1 MAEWTVALTLLFASL
16 PGPWLTIALPAGLV
30 FALFDRRLAA
40 RAGGAVVVA
49 LVSAVML
56 STRFGGTMLATGAA
70 VAIVCGVFVA
80 RGDRQ
85 LGLDTLAAPALA
97 TAGLALIAAMAL
109 AVEAVAAW
117 EGALERGVLE
127 GGRRAVEQYRAFGM
141 GVESLDA
148 LEALSEDVAAALV
161 AVWPA
166 LVALALWLG
175 AWLGLRL
182 LGRWGRVPSPL
193 DRRLVPRPFERF
205 RPAEGAVWPLIAA
218 LAGLW
223 VDAAWLHRA
232 AANVAL
238 ALGVVYAVAGLAL
251 TWWWLGRR
259 GMGALGRAALVGV
272 AAVFLTPFA
281 AAAWVTI
288 GLADVWVAFRE
299 REQTS

>member
-1 MAEWTVALTLLFASL
+1 MALTLLFASL
-16 PGPWLTIALPAGLV
+16 PGPWLTIALPAGLA

-49 LVSAVML
+49 LVAAVML
-56 STRFGGTMLATGAA
+56 STRFGGVMLATGAA
-70 VAIVCGVFVA
+70 VAIVSGAFVA
-80 RGDRQ
+80 RGDGQ
-85 LGLDTLAAPALA
+85 LGLDMLAAPALA
-97 TAGLALIAAMAL
+97 TAGIALIAVMAL
-109 AVEAVAAW
+109 AGEAVAAW
-117 EGALERGVLE
+117 EAALERGVLE

-141 GVESLDA
+141 GAESLDA
-148 LEALSEDVAAALV
+148 LAALSGDVAAALI

-193 DRRLVPRPFERF
+193 GRRLVPRPFERF

-218 LAGLW
+218 LAGMW
-223 VDAAWLHRA
+223 VDATSLHRVA
-232 AANVAL
+232 VNVAL

-259 GMGALGRAALVGV
+259 GMGALWRAALVGV
-272 AAVFLTPFA
+272 ATVFLTPFV

-288 GLADVWVAFRE
+288 GLADVWVAFRD